1 MARWVNDIRNTS
13 LADMMGV
20 IKMLRLRKEQKKVPF
35 LFMSPALVMIGIVFI
50 YPIISVLL
58 DSFFRISG
66 QKKTFVGLEN
76 FQVLFENEL
85 FWKSLIN
92 NMKFFLCVPILIAL
106 GVLFAV
112 LLYNKIPGWKVYRV
126 LMLVP
131 YIFSIAVTGIIF
143 DCILRENG
151 FLNIILEKIGLGQ
164 LTQAWLGQPSTAIYA
179 IMAVIVWKEMGFGTM
194 LILARLLSVDESIVE
209 AARLDGANTF
219 AITRRILIPEA
230 KPVISFY
237 FVLCMIN
244 MLSWLFNYVYVMT
257 KGGPMNSTYVMDFY
271 IYQLGVKFT
280 NYGMASTLA
289 VVLLAITF
297 MLVGVQAGIRRYVF
311 PDEEE

>member
-1 MARWVNDIRNTS
+1 
-13 LADMMGV
+13 
-20 IKMLRLRKEQKKVPF
+20 MLRVRNEQKKVPF
-35 LFMSPALVMIGIVFI
+35 LFMGPSLVMISIVFL
-50 YPIISVLL
+50 YPIISVLI
-58 DSFFRISG
+58 DSFFQISG
-66 QKKTFVGLEN
+66 QKRTFVGVQN
-76 FQVLFENEL
+76 FKALLGNDL
-85 FWKSLIN
+85 FWTSLTN
-92 NMKFFLCVPILIAL
+92 NLKFFICVPVLILL
-106 GVLFAV
+106 GILFAI
-112 LLYNKIPGWKVYRV
+112 LLYNQIPGWRVYRV

-151 FLNIILEKIGLGQ
+151 LFNIILEKIGLGQ
-164 LTQAWLGQPSTAIYA
+164 FAQAWLGQPSTALYA
-179 IMAVIVWKEMGFGTM
+179 IMAVIIWKEMGFGTM
-194 LILARLLSVDESIVE
+194 LILARLMSVDESLIE
-209 AARLDGANTF
+209 AARLDGANVFT
-219 AITRRILIPEA
+219 ITRRILIPEI

-289 VVLLAITF
+289 VILLGITF
-297 MLVGVQAGIRRYVF
+297 LLVGAQAGIQHYVF
-311 PDEEE
+311 PEEED

>member
-1 MARWVNDIRNTS
+1 
-13 LADMMGV
+13 
-20 IKMLRLRKEQKKVPF
+20 MLRVRNEQKKVPF
-35 LFMSPALVMIGIVFI
+35 LFMGPSLVMISIVFL
-50 YPIISVLL
+50 YPIISVLI
-58 DSFFRISG
+58 DSFFQISG
-66 QKKTFVGLEN
+66 QKRTFVGVQN
-76 FQVLFENEL
+76 FKALLGNDL
-85 FWKSLIN
+85 FWTSLTN
-92 NMKFFLCVPILIAL
+92 NLKFFICVPVLILL
-106 GVLFAV
+106 GILFAV
-112 LLYNKIPGWKVYRV
+112 LLYNQIPGWRVYRV

-151 FLNIILEKIGLGQ
+151 LFNIILEKIGLGQ
-164 LTQAWLGQPSTAIYA
+164 FAQAWLGQPSTALYA
-179 IMAVIVWKEMGFGTM
+179 IMAVIIWKEMGFGTM
-194 LILARLLSVDESIVE
+194 LILARLMSVDESLIE
-209 AARLDGANTF
+209 AARLDGANVFT
-219 AITRRILIPEA
+219 ITRRILIPEI

-289 VVLLAITF
+289 VILLGITF
-297 MLVGVQAGIRRYVF
+297 LLVGAQAGLQHYVF
-311 PDEEE
+311 PEEED

>member
-1 MARWVNDIRNTS
+1 
-13 LADMMGV
+13 
-20 IKMLRLRKEQKKVPF
+20 MLRVRNEQKKVPF
-35 LFMSPALVMIGIVFI
+35 LFMGPSLVMISIVFL
-50 YPIISVLL
+50 YPIISVLI
-58 DSFFRISG
+58 DSFFQISG
-66 QKKTFVGLEN
+66 QKRTFVGVQN
-76 FQVLFENEL
+76 FKALLGNDL
-85 FWKSLIN
+85 FWTSLTN
-92 NMKFFLCVPILIAL
+92 NLNFFICVPVLILL
-106 GVLFAV
+106 GILFAV
-112 LLYNKIPGWKVYRV
+112 LLYNQIPGWRVYRV

-151 FLNIILEKIGLGQ
+151 LFNIILEKIGLGQ
-164 LTQAWLGQPSTAIYA
+164 FAQAWLGQPSTALYA
-179 IMAVIVWKEMGFGTM
+179 IMAVIIWKEMGFGTM
-194 LILARLLSVDESIVE
+194 LILARLMSVDESLIE
-209 AARLDGANTF
+209 AARLDGANVFT
-219 AITRRILIPEA
+219 ITRRILIPEI

-289 VVLLAITF
+289 VILLGITF
-297 MLVGVQAGIRRYVF
+297 LLVGAQAGIQHYVF
-311 PDEEE
+311 PEEED

>member
-1 MARWVNDIRNTS
+1 
-13 LADMMGV
+13 
-20 IKMLRLRKEQKKVPF
+20 MLRVSNEQKKVPF
-35 LFMSPALVMIGIVFI
+35 LFMGPSLVMISIVFL
-50 YPIISVLL
+50 YPIISVLI
-58 DSFFRISG
+58 DSFFQISG
-66 QKKTFVGLEN
+66 QKRTFVGVQN
-76 FQVLFENEL
+76 FKALLGNDL
-85 FWKSLIN
+85 FWTSLTN
-92 NMKFFLCVPILIAL
+92 NLKFFICVPVLILL
-106 GVLFAV
+106 GILFAV
-112 LLYNKIPGWKVYRV
+112 LLYNQIPGWRVYRV

-151 FLNIILEKIGLGQ
+151 LFNIILEKIGLGQ
-164 LTQAWLGQPSTAIYA
+164 FAQAWLGQPSTALYA
-179 IMAVIVWKEMGFGTM
+179 IMAVIIWKEMGFGTM
-194 LILARLLSVDESIVE
+194 LILARLMSVDESLIE
-209 AARLDGANTF
+209 AARLDGANVFT
-219 AITRRILIPEA
+219 ITRRILIPEI

-289 VVLLAITF
+289 VILLGITF
-297 MLVGVQAGIRRYVF
+297 LLVGAQAGIQHYVF
-311 PDEEE
+311 PEEED

>member
-1 MARWVNDIRNTS
+1 
-13 LADMMGV
+13 
-20 IKMLRLRKEQKKVPF
+20 MLRVRNEQKKVPF
-35 LFMSPALVMIGIVFI
+35 LFMGPSLVMISIVFL
-50 YPIISVLL
+50 YPIISVLI
-58 DSFFRISG
+58 DSFFQISG
-66 QKKTFVGLEN
+66 QKRTFVGVQN
-76 FQVLFENEL
+76 FKALLGNDL
-85 FWKSLIN
+85 FWTSLTN
-92 NMKFFLCVPILIAL
+92 NLKFFICVPVLILL
-106 GVLFAV
+106 GILFAV
-112 LLYNKIPGWKVYRV
+112 LLYNQIPGWRVYRV

-151 FLNIILEKIGLGQ
+151 LFNIILEKIGLGQ
-164 LTQAWLGQPSTAIYA
+164 FAQAWLGQPSTALYA
-179 IMAVIVWKEMGFGTM
+179 IMAVIIWKEMGFGTM
-194 LILARLLSVDESIVE
+194 LILARLMSVDESLIE
-209 AARLDGANTF
+209 AARLDGANIFT
-219 AITRRILIPEA
+219 ITRRILIPEI

-289 VVLLAITF
+289 VILLGITF
-297 MLVGVQAGIRRYVF
+297 LLVGAQAGIQHYVF
-311 PDEEE
+311 PEEED

>member
-1 MARWVNDIRNTS
+1 
-13 LADMMGV
+13 
-20 IKMLRLRKEQKKVPF
+20 MLRVRNEQKKVPF
-35 LFMSPALVMIGIVFI
+35 LFMGPSLVMISIVFL
-50 YPIISVLL
+50 YPIISVLI
-58 DSFFRISG
+58 DSFFQISG
-66 QKKTFVGLEN
+66 QKRTFVGVQN
-76 FQVLFENEL
+76 FKALLGNDL
-85 FWKSLIN
+85 FWTSLTN
-92 NMKFFLCVPILIAL
+92 NLKFFICVPVLILL
-106 GVLFAV
+106 GILFAV
-112 LLYNKIPGWKVYRV
+112 LLYNQIPGWRVYRV

-151 FLNIILEKIGLGQ
+151 LFNIILEKIGLGQ
-164 LTQAWLGQPSTAIYA
+164 FAQAWLGQPSTALYA
-179 IMAVIVWKEMGFGTM
+179 IMAVIIWKEMGFGTM
-194 LILARLLSVDESIVE
+194 LILARLMSVDESLIE
-209 AARLDGANTF
+209 AARLDGANVFT
-219 AITRRILIPEA
+219 ITRRILIPEI

-289 VVLLAITF
+289 VILLGITF
-297 MLVGVQAGIRRYVF
+297 LLVGAQAGIQHYVF
-311 PDEEE
+311 PEESS

>member
-1 MARWVNDIRNTS
+1 
-13 LADMMGV
+13 
-20 IKMLRLRKEQKKVPF
+20 MLRDRNEQKKVPF
-35 LFMSPALVMIGIVFI
+35 LFMGPSLVMISIVFL
-50 YPIISVLL
+50 YPIISVLI
-58 DSFFRISG
+58 DSFFQISG
-66 QKKTFVGLEN
+66 QKRTFVGVQN
-76 FQVLFENEL
+76 FKALLGNDL
-85 FWKSLIN
+85 FWTSLTN
-92 NMKFFLCVPILIAL
+92 NLKFFICVPVLILL
-106 GVLFAV
+106 GILFAV
-112 LLYNKIPGWKVYRV
+112 LLYNQIPGWRVYRV

-151 FLNIILEKIGLGQ
+151 LFNIILEKIGLGQ
-164 LTQAWLGQPSTAIYA
+164 FAQAWLGQPSTALYA
-179 IMAVIVWKEMGFGTM
+179 IMAVIIWKEMGFGTM
-194 LILARLLSVDESIVE
+194 LILARLMSVDESLIE
-209 AARLDGANTF
+209 AARLDGANVFT
-219 AITRRILIPEA
+219 ITRRILIPEI

-289 VVLLAITF
+289 VILLGITF
-297 MLVGVQAGIRRYVF
+297 LLVGAQAGIQHYVF
-311 PDEEE
+311 PEEED

>member
-1 MARWVNDIRNTS
+1 
-13 LADMMGV
+13 
-20 IKMLRLRKEQKKVPF
+20 MLRVRNEQKKVPF
-35 LFMSPALVMIGIVFI
+35 LFMGPSLVMISIVFL
-50 YPIISVLL
+50 YPIISVLI
-58 DSFFRISG
+58 DSFFQISG
-66 QKKTFVGLEN
+66 QKRTFVGVQN
-76 FQVLFENEL
+76 FKALLGNDL
-85 FWKSLIN
+85 FWTSLTN
-92 NMKFFLCVPILIAL
+92 NLKFFICVPVLILL
-106 GVLFAV
+106 GILFAV
-112 LLYNKIPGWKVYRV
+112 LLYNQIPGWRVYRV

-151 FLNIILEKIGLGQ
+151 LFNIILEKIGLGQ
-164 LTQAWLGQPSTAIYA
+164 FAQAWLGQPSTALYA
-179 IMAVIVWKEMGFGTM
+179 IMAVIIWKEMGFGTM
-194 LILARLLSVDESIVE
+194 LILARLMSVDESLIE
-209 AARLDGANTF
+209 AARLDGANVFT
-219 AITRRILIPEA
+219 ITRRILIPEI

-289 VVLLAITF
+289 VILLGITF
-297 MLVGVQAGIRRYVF
+297 LLVGAQAGIQHYVF
-311 PDEEE
+311 PEEED

>member
-1 MARWVNDIRNTS
+1 
-13 LADMMGV
+13 
-20 IKMLRLRKEQKKVPF
+20 MLRVRNEQKKVPF
-35 LFMSPALVMIGIVFI
+35 LFMGPSLVMISIVFL
-50 YPIISVLL
+50 YPIISVLI
-58 DSFFRISG
+58 DSFFQISG
-66 QKKTFVGLEN
+66 QKRTFVGVQN
-76 FQVLFENEL
+76 FKALLGNDL
-85 FWKSLIN
+85 FWTSLTN
-92 NMKFFLCVPILIAL
+92 NLKFFICVPVLILL
-106 GVLFAV
+106 GILFAV
-112 LLYNKIPGWKVYRV
+112 LLYNQIPGWRVYRV

-151 FLNIILEKIGLGQ
+151 LFNIILEKIGLGQ
-164 LTQAWLGQPSTAIYA
+164 FAQAWLGQPSTALYA
-179 IMAVIVWKEMGFGTM
+179 IMAVIIWKEMGFGTM
-194 LILARLLSVDESIVE
+194 LILARLMSVDESLIE
-209 AARLDGANTF
+209 AARLDGANVFT
-219 AITRRILIPEA
+219 ITRRILIPEI

-289 VVLLAITF
+289 VILLGITF
-297 MLVGVQAGIRRYVF
+297 LLVGVQAGIQHYVF
-311 PDEEE
+311 PEEED